1 MYYIKN
7 IYVYTYEIEFYG
19 KRIKKRITYIKTKK
33 KGTKKV
39 HHINCAMFAILLFSC
54 VIHFGK
60 WNLSDFKRQDTLYT
74 NVFILTN

>member
-1 MYYIKN
+1 MK
-7 IYVYTYEIEFYG
+7 
-19 KRIKKRITYIKTKK
+19 KKR
-33 KGTKKV
+33 GTEKV

-74 NVFILTN
+74 NVM